1 MKYSFKVLSILFLS
15 ATLFGC
21 QTSQIKQKEI
31 IYQIENDRVIKFILN
46 EDKITKIG
54 LRELKKSFDYGN
66 RELLLEEYKKDVEFF
81 QNLDK
86 VYFTSDTINFIDL
99 TPELGYAIS
108 IQVEDYII
116 DPKYAQNTL
125 IGYSVIVIIDFSQS
139 IDIQTLNQI
148 LNYYGISES
157 SMSNNLL
164 SYSKLINDS
173 NFSFFDVIK
182 FGLKTELQ

>member
-66 RELLLEEYKKDVEFF
+66 RELLLEEYKKDVEIRG
-81 QNLDK
+81 K
-86 VYFTSDTINFIDL
+86 
-99 TPELGYAIS
+99 
-108 IQVEDYII
+108 
-116 DPKYAQNTL
+116 
-125 IGYSVIVIIDFSQS
+125 
-139 IDIQTLNQI
+139 I
-148 LNYYGISES
+148 L
-157 SMSNNLL
+157 
-164 SYSKLINDS
+164 SKL
-173 NFSFFDVIK
+173 
-182 FGLKTELQ
+182 